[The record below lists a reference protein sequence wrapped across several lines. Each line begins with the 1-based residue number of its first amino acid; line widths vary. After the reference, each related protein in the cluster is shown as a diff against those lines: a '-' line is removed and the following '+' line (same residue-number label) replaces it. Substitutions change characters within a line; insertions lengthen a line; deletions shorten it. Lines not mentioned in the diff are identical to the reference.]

1 MIYPLVREL
10 AATGAP
16 VRVPVAVTC
25 RVLKIAKQPFYRWL
39 KAPVSTRDWEDAQLT
54 NAAIDAHEEAPT
66 FGYRLI
72 ADELTDLGFEAS
84 ERRVWRLCS
93 QQGIVSATTRKRRG
107 KASKQGPPVHD
118 DLVQRQFTAD
128 GPNQLWLT
136 DITEHWTGEGK
147 LYLCAIKDVFS
158 NRIVGYSIDDRM
170 TAELA
175 VNALRMAIQRRRP
188 VGTTVHSDRGSQFR
202 SRRFVLALSR
212 AGLVGSMGRV
222 GAAGDNAAMESFF
235 ALLQKNVLDQHAW
248 VTRQQLRLA
257 IVTWIEATYHRRRRQ
272 RALGR
277 LTPVEFEAI
286 MTTPAATAA

>member
-16 VRVPVAVTC
+16 IRVPVAVTC

-39 KAPVSTRDWEDAQLT
+39 KAPVSTRDWDDAQLT

-72 ADELTDLGFEAS
+72 ADELTDLGFEVS

-93 QQGIVSATTRKRRG
+93 QQGIVSATTRKKRG
-107 KASKQGPPVHD
+107 KAGKQGPPVHD
-118 DLVQRQFTAD
+118 DLVQRQFTAA

-170 TAELA
+170 TADLA

-235 ALLQKNVLDQHAW
+235 ALLQKNVLDQRSW

-277 LTPVEFEAI
+277 LTPIEFETI

>member
-16 VRVPVAVTC
+16 IRVPVAVTC

-39 KAPVSTRDWEDAQLT
+39 KAPVSTRDWDDAQLT

-72 ADELTDLGFEAS
+72 ADELTDLGFEVS

-93 QQGIVSATTRKRRG
+93 QQGIVSATTRKKRG
-107 KASKQGPPVHD
+107 KAGKQGPPVHD
-118 DLVQRQFTAD
+118 DLVQRQFTAA

-170 TAELA
+170 TADLA

-235 ALLQKNVLDQHAW
+235 ALLQKNVLDQRSW
-248 VTRQQLRLA
+248 VTRQQLHLA

-277 LTPVEFEAI
+277 LTPIEFETI